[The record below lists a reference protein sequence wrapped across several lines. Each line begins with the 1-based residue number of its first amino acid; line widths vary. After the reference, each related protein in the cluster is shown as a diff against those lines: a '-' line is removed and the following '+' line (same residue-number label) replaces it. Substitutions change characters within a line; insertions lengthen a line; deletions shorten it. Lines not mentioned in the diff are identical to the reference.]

1 MIYIHYTLI
10 RWSLCTDDSRH
21 IFNMNRSTDDYNISE
36 RANTNEKI
44 TTYPLYKMS
53 SRPTASLAKN
63 QLRPGYWIKRIK
75 LHGCSLG
82 KKLSWT
88 LLVVCSPTLFFFF
101 FIKNNRKKITAIT
114 KLYLSAVVISARIW
128 KPRKGNR
135 DNYRTWRKEEET
147 WATGNQPKKKSYRD
161 RLLRDHKIHR
171 RHGWPTFFQLLRN
184 TMNGTEI

>member
-1 MIYIHYTLI
+1 MIFTI
-10 RWSLCTDDSRH
+10 RWSDNHSVETILD
-21 IFNMNRSTDDYNISE
+21 IFYITKLRIVLPTDYNISE

-88 LLVVCSPTLFFFF
+88 LLVVCSPTLFFFLLR
-101 FIKNNRKKITAIT
+101 IKKITAIT
-114 KLYLSAVVISARIW
+114 KLYLSAVVISARLW

-147 WATGNQPKKKSYRD
+147 WATGNQPKKNYRD
-161 RLLRDHKIHR
+161 QLLRDHKIH
-171 RHGWPTFFQLLRN
+171 GWRDLFPTIAKY
-184 TMNGTEI
+184 NGSGDLT